1 MNEKLYDVIV
11 IGGGPAGLSAAQY
24 AARANLKTVI
34 LDKSPTAGAL
44 AFTSK
49 IENYPGLVE
58 PVSGRELL
66 DRFRNQAINF
76 GAEYIETQVVGVNVD
91 QDIKEV
97 QTMDN
102 MYKGKSV
109 IIASG
114 SMGRKPAIDGE
125 EEFIGR
131 GVSYCAICDAAFYR
145 DLTVCVVG
153 DSDEAIKEVYV
164 LTEFARTVYL
174 IAPAEKLGTSTSE
187 PPLNN
192 EKVQVLTAQRLVSIE
207 GEDVVTRIT
216 LKSSKTGETQSLDMD
231 GVFIY
236 LHGSQPVVDFI
247 DSSLPMNE
255 QSCIMTHRTMDTSIP
270 GVYAAGDVTCGEVRQ
285 VVISAA
291 YGSIAALSA
300 EKFLRQRKRMK
311 YDWAKS

>member
-247 DSSLPMNE
+247 DSSLSMNE

>member
-153 DSDEAIKEVYV
+153 DSDEAIKELYV

-247 DSSLPMNE
+247 DSSLSMNE